1 MLVLS
6 RREGESIT
14 IEGGITVTILEQHGA
29 NVRLGIEA
37 PRDIGVMRTELLELP
52 RMGSA
57 GMVPELAEV
66 V

>member
-14 IEGGITVTILEQHGA
+14 IEGGITVTVLEQHGA

-37 PRDIGVMRTELLELP
+37 PAETGVMRTELLELP
-52 RMGSA
+52 RMGSGHQLPDLVEA
-57 GMVPELAEV
+57 
-66 V
+66 